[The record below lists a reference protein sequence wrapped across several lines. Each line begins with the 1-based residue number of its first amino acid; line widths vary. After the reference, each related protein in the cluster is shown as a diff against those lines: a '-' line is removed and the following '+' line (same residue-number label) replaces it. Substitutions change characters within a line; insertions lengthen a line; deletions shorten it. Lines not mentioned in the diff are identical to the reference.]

1 MVKCAPFFFIA
12 NDHMLQSIRNHIRSW
27 AAWLII
33 GLIILSFALW
43 GIQDYADGGADATV
57 AKVNGEHIKF
67 DDFQRAYQNERER
80 LRHALGSD
88 FDTLFQDET
97 KLKQQLLER
106 VIREQLVQQAARDM
120 GLRVSDAEL
129 ASYIHSLPEFQDN
142 GRFSRARYEQIL
154 RSAGLTAQGFE
165 ALQRDALLFAQL
177 FAGVRDTVFVSAH
190 QFDTAVRLQHQQR
203 EVSYLV
209 IPADRFKDAV
219 QVDDKAVREYY
230 AQQRE
235 RYTTPEQV
243 SIEYVELAGADIAA
257 AVKPDEEALRKQYQE
272 QKAQGAYD
280 SPEQRRAR
288 HILISV
294 EAGADGAAAKA
305 RAADILQRLKRGA
318 DFAKLAAEVSQD
330 PISAKQGGDLG
341 WFGRGVMDRAFEEA
355 AFALAPGELS
365 EPVQSALGWH
375 IIKLEEL
382 RPAHSKSFEEVRAGL
397 EQAERQHEAEKQF
410 FEKYETLKNLVFEN
424 PDTLNVASQEL
435 NLPLKVSALFG
446 RSGGEGIAQHPKVV
460 AAAFSDDVL
469 ARGYNSELIEIG
481 ANHVLALRIKERK
494 PAALRPLDE
503 VRAEISERLKLETM
517 QQRARQSGEE
527 LQKRLAQGE
536 DAEALAKQQ
545 GYTWVQAGMIG
556 RADTKLPAPVLRAAF
571 TLPKAQTASRS
582 RRPAS
587 RDTSA
592 SLHVVGG
599 ARLDNGDYALVRV
612 TSVREGDAAALD
624 AAERLAL
631 MRELRRGAA
640 DSAYTDFVS
649 ALYNRADITRHPDKL

>member
-1 MVKCAPFFFIA
+1 
-12 NDHMLQSIRNHIRSW
+12 MLQSIRNHIRSW

-57 AKVNGEHIKF
+57 AKVNGKDIKF

-80 LRHALGSD
+80 LRQALGSD

-106 VIREQLVQQAARDM
+106 VIREHLAQQAARDM

-129 ASYIHSLPEFQDN
+129 AGYIQGLPEFQDN
-142 GRFSRARYEQIL
+142 GRFSRVRYEQIL
-154 RSAGLTAQGFE
+154 RSVGLTAQGFE
-165 ALQRDALLFAQL
+165 ALQRDDLLFAQL

-190 QFDTAVRLQHQQR
+190 QFDAAVRLQHQQR

-209 IPADRFKDAV
+209 IPAGKFKDAV
-219 QVDDKAVREYY
+219 QVDDKAVQEYY

-235 RYTTPEQV
+235 RYITPEQV

-280 SPEQRRAR
+280 SPEQRHAR

-294 EAGADGAAAKA
+294 EANADEAAQAAAKA

-318 DFAKLAAEVSQD
+318 DFAKLTAEVSQD

-341 WFGRGVMDRAFEEA
+341 WFGRGVMDQAFEEA
-355 AFALAPGELS
+355 VFALAPGELS

-375 IIKLEEL
+375 IIKLEQL

-410 FEKYETLKNLVFEN
+410 FEKHETLKNLVFEN

-435 NLPLKVSALFG
+435 ELPLKASALFG
-446 RSGGEGIAQHPKVV
+446 RNGGEGIARQPKVV
-460 AAAFSDDVL
+460 AAAFSDEVL

-481 ANHVLALRIKERK
+481 ANHVLALRVKERK
-494 PAALRPLDE
+494 PAAQRPLDE

-517 QQRARQSGEE
+517 QQRARQLGEE

-556 RADTKLPAPVLRAAF
+556 RADAKLPAPVLRAAF
-571 TLPKAQTASRS
+571 TLPKTQ
-582 RRPAS
+582 PAI
-587 RDTSA
+587 
-592 SLHVVGG
+592 GG

-612 TSVREGDAAALD
+612 ASVHEADAAALD
-624 AAERLAL
+624 AAARLAL
-631 MRELRRGAA
+631 VRELRRGAA
-640 DSAYTDFVS
+640 DSVYADFVS
-649 ALYNRADITRHPDKL
+649 ALHGRADITRHPDKL

>member
-1 MVKCAPFFFIA
+1 
-12 NDHMLQSIRNHIRSW
+12 MLQSIRNHIRSW

-57 AKVNGEHIKF
+57 AKVNGKDIKF

-80 LRHALGSD
+80 LRQALGSD

-106 VIREQLVQQAARDM
+106 VIREHLAQQAARDM

-129 ASYIHSLPEFQDN
+129 AGYIQGLPEFQDN
-142 GRFSRARYEQIL
+142 GRFSRVRYEQIL

-165 ALQRDALLFAQL
+165 ALQRDDLLFAQL

-190 QFDTAVRLQHQQR
+190 QFDAAVRLQHQQR

-209 IPADRFKDAV
+209 IPAGKFKDAV
-219 QVDDKAVREYY
+219 QVDDKAVQEYY

-235 RYTTPEQV
+235 RYITPEQV

-280 SPEQRRAR
+280 SPEQRHAR

-294 EAGADGAAAKA
+294 EANADEAAQAAAKA

-318 DFAKLAAEVSQD
+318 DFAKLTAEVSQD
-330 PISAKQGGDLG
+330 PVSAKQGGDLG
-341 WFGRGVMDRAFEEA
+341 WFGRGVMDQAFEEA
-355 AFALAPGELS
+355 VFALAPGELS

-375 IIKLEEL
+375 IIKLEQL
-382 RPAHSKSFEEVRAGL
+382 RPAHSKSFEEVRVGL

-410 FEKYETLKNLVFEN
+410 FEQYETLKNLVFEN

-435 NLPLKVSALFG
+435 ELPLKASALFG
-446 RSGGEGIAQHPKVV
+446 RNGGEGIARQPKVV
-460 AAAFSDDVL
+460 AAAFSDEVL

-481 ANHVLALRIKERK
+481 ANHVLALRVKERK
-494 PAALRPLDE
+494 PAAQRPLDE
-503 VRAEISERLKLETM
+503 VRAEISERLRLETM
-517 QQRARQSGEE
+517 QQRARQLGEE

-556 RADTKLPAPVLRAAF
+556 RADAKLPAPVLRAAF
-571 TLPKAQTASRS
+571 TLPKTQ
-582 RRPAS
+582 PAI
-587 RDTSA
+587 
-592 SLHVVGG
+592 GG

-612 TSVREGDAAALD
+612 ASVHEADAAALD
-624 AAERLAL
+624 AAARLAL
-631 MRELRRGAA
+631 VRELRRGAA
-640 DSAYTDFVS
+640 DSVYADFVS
-649 ALYNRADITRHPDKL
+649 ALHGRADITRHPDKL